1 MAAARLAGGGR
12 ARARARPPP
21 ALPLPLPLPPT
32 SCAAKCSPG
41 AGGRAAAGGGEE
53 EAARGTT
60 TSPAAGAATPGG
72 GKPRGQFIFGDENLP
87 TFFRRLA
94 WSPDGAFLAVPAGL
108 AVSPQ
113 SSGDFAAHVYAR
125 GSWAHPV
132 LSLPTLAKP
141 AVAVRFCPV
150 IFEREGDSPTAEA
163 GAAAA
168 ADAAAAD
175 AATTLG
181 AETPRA
187 GEGGASPASSPS
199 PSPAAGRGEGG
210 QGGPFSELPYR
221 MVFAAAS
228 LDAVTVYDTCSSDP
242 LAVITGLHYAAITDL
257 AWAPDGSL
265 LAISSSDGYCSFVS
279 FEDGE
284 LGCPLPEAE
293 LPDFVR
299 ERRKLMRTG
308 FVFPAGAEA
317 KDDGKPSPAAAAA
330 SAPTPRQTVE
340 ARAGALPPHAGAP
353 APVAGSGGGGAAG
366 GGGAPG
372 AKRRITPVPV
382 TAPASA
388 GAGPE
393 AGGQKRRRITLEP
406 LPAANE
412 LPPTMRTGMPPPAE
426 PQVPVPAA
434 PRPVVP
440 VPGVREAPAP
450 AAAPRGG
457 TPPPVAN
464 LMRSFDEVSAS
475 KPAAE
480 PRRPPAPGTQ
490 AGPPPAEP
498 SLDLLMARKPAADG
512 GDAGASV
519 PPGFL

>member
-1 MAAARLAGGGR
+1 M
-12 ARARARPPP
+12 
-21 ALPLPLPLPPT
+21 
-32 SCAAKCSPG
+32 
-41 AGGRAAAGGGEE
+41 
-53 EAARGTT
+53 TT
-60 TSPAAGAATPGG
+60 PAGA
-72 GKPRGQFIFGDENLP
+72 KPRGQFIFGDENLP

-108 AVSPQ
+108 AISPQ

-125 GSWAHPV
+125 GSWSHPV

-150 IFEREGDSPTAEA
+150 IFEREGDRPSAEA
-163 GAAAA
+163 
-168 ADAAAAD
+168 DATASD
-175 AATTLG
+175 APG

-199 PSPAAGRGEGG
+199 PAADRGEHG
-210 QGGPFSELPYR
+210 QGGTFSELPYR
-221 MVFAAAS
+221 MVFATAS
-228 LDAVTVYDTCSSDP
+228 LDAVAVYDTCSSEP

-257 AWAPDGSL
+257 AWSPDGSL

-284 LGCPLPEAE
+284 LGRPLPEAE

-308 FVFPAGAEA
+308 FVFPEGAEA
-317 KDDGKPSPAAAAA
+317 NDEGKPSPAPAAAA
-330 SAPTPRQTVE
+330 AGAPTPRQTTE
-340 ARAGALPPHAGAP
+340 ARAETLPPQAAAP
-353 APVAGSGGGGAAG
+353 APVAASGGGQAAG
-366 GGGAPG
+366 SGQAPN
-372 AKRRITPVPV
+372 AKRRITPMPV
-382 TAPASA
+382 TAPTSA
-388 GAGPE
+388 AAGPA
-393 AGGQKRRRITLEP
+393 AGGDKRRRITLQP
-406 LPAANE
+406 LPSANE
-412 LPPTMRTGMPPPAE
+412 QHPTMRAGMPPPAE
-426 PQVPVPAA
+426 PQAPVPAA
-434 PRPVVP
+434 PRSVVP

-464 LMRSFDEVSAS
+464 LMCSFNEVSAS

-480 PRRPPAPGTQ
+480 PRRAPVPATQ
-490 AGPPPAEP
+490 AAAPAPAEP
-498 SLDLLMARKPAADG
+498 SLDLLMARKPAEDG
-512 GDAGASV
+512 GDANASV